1 MKRLLP
7 SHVES
12 VVAKRSPQS
21 CSTRIIAAGFSTT
34 TRNGTNSGQRR
45 NTDYLG
51 RCRMNQVLR
60 IIRFRRFARP
70 CSGASRSGCAALCRD
85 KRLPLPCPAK
95 NSRSGSGV
103 RAASVPLCGTRDAAF
118 RAALKAVPQ
127 PARSA
132 AFCHR
137 TPKSRPPARAGQASP
152 PVTRTTGRDACPTDS
167 ARPAKPTNALIN

>member
-118 RAALKAVPQ
+118 RAGPREKRCRFQGRAK
-127 PARSA
+127 SGA
-132 AFCHR
+132 ATRAKRGFCHR
-137 TPKSRPPARAGQASP
+137 TPKFRPPAR
-152 PVTRTTGRDACPTDS
+152 RTGV
-167 ARPAKPTNALIN
+167 PAPIRRFLNSEALA